1 MSYRS
6 GDSWRWEP
14 RSPSWP
20 ATASFPGTCS
30 SCGAVDRMGDPF
42 EGLFDSGRVLERMGV
57 ELTAQARRGDLEP
70 VRCRDAEIARV
81 VDILLRHNKNNPPLI
96 GKAGVGQTADVG
108 RPAPR
113 DAGSEV

>member
-6 GDSWRWEP
+6 GYSWRWEP

-20 ATASFPGTCS
+20 ATASSPGTCS

-70 VRCRDAEIARV
+70 GGGRRAQGARAGA
-81 VDILLRHNKNNPPLI
+81 LLPAPKQNNPPPLR
-96 GKAGVGQTADVG
+96 KAG
-108 RPAPR
+108 
-113 DAGSEV
+113 

>member
-6 GDSWRWEP
+6 GYSWRWEP

-20 ATASFPGTCS
+20 ATASSPGTCS

-57 ELTAQARRGDLEP
+57 ELTAQARRGGLQAG
-70 VRCRDAEIARV
+70 RRRDAEIARAG
-81 VDILLRHNKNNPPLI
+81 DLLLRPNKNNPAPL
-96 GKAGVGQTADVG
+96 GKAGGGQTATVA
-108 RPAPR
+108 RRAP
-113 DAGSEV
+113 

>member
-6 GDSWRWEP
+6 GYSWRWAL
-14 RSPSWP
+14 RSPLWP
-20 ATASFPGTCS
+20 ATASSPGTCS

-70 VRCRDAEIARV
+70 GRCRDRKSTRLNSSHGYNSYAV
-81 VDILLRHNKNNPPLI
+81 FCLK
-96 GKAGVGQTADVG
+96 KKK
-108 RPAPR
+108 
-113 DAGSEV
+113 